1 MQDGKNIKKYPT
13 LFYFILCYGISWSG
27 ALLVALPTLLSHQ
40 PFQKMIGLIM
50 FPVMLLGP
58 PAAGLILTFLQS
70 GRNGIR
76 ALGQRMRRW
85 KIKAGTYLCAFILPP
100 ALILLI
106 LNLLKLFVSP
116 AFTPNFFPPGIL
128 FGIFA
133 GFVEEI
139 GWTGYA
145 YPSLRKKFSAPVA
158 ALILG
163 LFWGI
168 WHLPVIDF
176 LGAGFPHG
184 SSLPLFSLAFC
195 GTMTAVRL
203 LICWVYENSGSVL
216 YAQVMHSVSTGC
228 LVVFGPLMVTPSG
241 ESLWYGCYAVL
252 LFLII
257 GAGYSISLKKANP
270 GRVV

>member
-1 MQDGKNIKKYPT
+1 MHRRGNIEKYPT

-27 ALLVALPTLLSHQ
+27 ALLVALPTLLRHQ
-40 PFQKMIGLIM
+40 PFQKMVGLIM
-50 FPVMLLGP
+50 FPVMLIGP

-76 ALGQRMRRW
+76 ALGRRMQLW
-85 KIKAGTYLCAFILPP
+85 KIQGGIYLCAFILPP
-100 ALILLI
+100 VLILSV
-106 LNLLKLFVSP
+106 LNLLRHFISP
-116 AFTPNFFPPGIL
+116 AFAPNFFPPGIL

-133 GFVEEI
+133 GFFEEI

-176 LGAGFPHG
+176 LGVGFPHG
-184 SSLPLFSLAFC
+184 TSLPLFMVAFC
-195 GTMTAVRL
+195 GTIAGVRL
-203 LICWVYENSGSVL
+203 LICWVYENTGSIL
-216 YAQVMHSVSTGC
+216 YAQVMHAVSTGS
-228 LVVFGPLMVTPSG
+228 LVMFGPSMVTPDG
-241 ESLWYGCYAVL
+241 EALWYGCYAAL

-257 GAGYSISLKKANP
+257 GSGYFIFLKKNKSW
-270 GRVV
+270 